1 MPVRESL
8 PMTAWKWK
16 FDGNAEVSEGKISL
30 QKLKKARS
38 PKSLALLAVE
48 QFPLSIAWM
57 INEPLYLL

>member
-1 MPVRESL
+1 
-8 PMTAWKWK
+8 MTAWKWK